1 MTTPRPFRHGAR
13 ERALARAAYQSFEP
27 YHLVAYF
34 GPHVDAAAAELGI
47 GWLGGYTG
55 MRAAPLGPVPGSV
68 VAAAFFGFKPAS
80 IAKAW
85 GLALAGHTPAELD
98 AVRLACVDA
107 GLRDALGDLVDSPD
121 LAVQVE
127 RMGAVINRA
136 ELGGRALAAAYAAQP
151 WPEVPHLAL
160 WHAAT
165 LWREWRGDGHNA
177 ALVARGLTPLAALVL
192 YDAWLPAEQKSG
204 TKGRPFLQPSRKWT
218 DEEWMG
224 AARSL
229 ADEGLVTVG
238 GGEAGSVVTVTE
250 AGAALRSDIEDMTDD
265 ASAAIW
271 VGVEDADDL
280 IASFRPYAKAVIK
293 AGILPG
299 TQRRA

>member
-1 MTTPRPFRHGAR
+1 MTSIRAFRHGER
-13 ERALARAAYQSFEP
+13 ERALARAAYRTFEP

-34 GPHVDAAAAELGI
+34 GPHVEAAAAELGI
-47 GWLGGYTG
+47 GWLGSYTG
-55 MRAAPLGPVPGSV
+55 MRAAPLGPVPGTV
-68 VAAAFFGFKPAS
+68 VAASFFGFKPA
-80 IAKAW
+80 AVTKAW

-98 AVRLACVDA
+98 AVRLACVDT
-107 GLRDALGDLVDSPD
+107 GLRDALGDLVQSPD

-136 ELGGRALAAAYAAQP
+136 DLGGRALAAAYAAQP
-151 WPEVPHLAL
+151 WPEAPHLAL

-177 ALVARGLTPLAALVL
+177 ALVARGLSPLEALVL
-192 YDAWLPAEQKSG
+192 YDAWLPDEPVSA

-218 DEEWMG
+218 DEEWMATAG
-224 AARSL
+224 AL
-229 ADEGLVTVG
+229 ADEGLVTVSG
-238 GGEAGSVVTVTE
+238 DSSSIVKATE
-250 AGAALRSDIEDMTDD
+250 AGAALRSEIEDMSDD
-265 ASAAIW
+265 ASAAVW
-271 VGVEDADDL
+271 VGVDDAEDL

-299 TQRRA
+299 TERRP